1 MKNPVTDKDL
11 VIKCLN
17 GSEKDFEKLIERYSK
32 KLYLFI
38 YYRTENNEDT
48 EDIIQ
53 ETFLKVYRNLSSYDP
68 KWNFSTWIYT
78 IAARTASSHFRYE
91 NVRKREPMIQL
102 NPAATPEEEIMKND
116 ISSIWKAAG
125 KLSKAKF
132 EIIRLRYGDGL
143 SIKEIGKITGKS
155 SVNIRVLI
163 FRAKNELIRILNNTG
178 EIKSALQN
186 DPEKSMT

>member
-1 MKNPVTDKDL
+1 MENPVKDKEL
-11 VIKCLN
+11 VLKCLR
-17 GSEKDFEKLIERYSK
+17 GSEKDFETLIERYSK

-38 YYRTENNEDT
+38 YNKTGNNEDT

-78 IAARTASSHFRYE
+78 IASRTAASHFRYE
-91 NVRKREPMIQL
+91 NVRKKEPMIQL
-102 NPAATPEEEIMKND
+102 NPVKTPEEEVMKGD
-116 ISSIWKAAG
+116 ITGIWKAAG
-125 KLSKAKF
+125 RLSKSKH

-143 SIKEIGKITGKS
+143 SIREIGKITGKS
-155 SVNIRVLI
+155 PVNVRVLI
-163 FRAKNELIRILNNTG
+163 FRAKNELIRIINNTSEFG
-178 EIKSALQN
+178 HTLKN

>member
-1 MKNPVTDKDL
+1 MKNPETDEDL
-11 VIKCLN
+11 VLKCLN
-17 GSEKDFEKLIERYSK
+17 GSDGDFNELIRRYRK

-38 YYRTENNEDT
+38 YHRAGNNEDT

-53 ETFLKVYRNLSSYDP
+53 ETFLKAFRHLSSYDP

-91 NVRKREPMIQL
+91 NVRKREPMVQL
-102 NPAATPEEEIMKND
+102 NTAATPEEEIMKND
-116 ISSIWKAAG
+116 ISAVWKAAG
-125 KLSKAKF
+125 KLNKTKY

-163 FRAKNELIRILNNTG
+163 YRAKNELIRILNKAGQINP
-178 EIKSALQN
+178 ALQN
-186 DPEKSMT
+186 DPEKSMM